1 MIGKIADDFPTIGLI
16 WLYLIGPH
24 RLPETESLYWE
35 EAALSH
41 FATPG
46 YEPVILEGPLSKDEY
61 CMKNAAE
68 IENMQKMYI
77 YSPDMRHTK
86 FLFIYTLFIHIKC
99 LKKNFYLRMFLI
111 KKFLLFKVSL
121 TVPDVS
127 SFGRER
133 FGNRIFHK
141 TLRLTDI

>member
-1 MIGKIADDFPTIGLI
+1 MP
-16 WLYLIGPH
+16 P
-24 RLPETESLYWE
+24 
-35 EAALSH
+35 
-41 FATPG
+41 PG

-68 IENMQKMYI
+68 IENMQKVYV

>member
-1 MIGKIADDFPTIGLI
+1 
-16 WLYLIGPH
+16 
-24 RLPETESLYWE
+24 
-35 EAALSH
+35 
-41 FATPG
+41 
-46 YEPVILEGPLSKDEY
+46 
-61 CMKNAAE
+61 MKNAAE
-68 IENMQKMYI
+68 IENMQKMYV

-111 KKFLLFKVSL
+111 KKFLLFKASL

-141 TLRLTDI
+141 TLWLTDI